1 MMKYINTVSAIVPL
15 LIPIITGV
23 FALSIAYVILG
34 LVCTWTVALVLL
46 LEGIILK
53 LVNIKV
59 KWRSFSIYSTVLL
72 ILSGIVIVLSL
83 ISTLFGV
90 TVIGNLNDDTAMMA
104 WMNYLT
110 FSIGMVIFSP
120 LGTVG
125 ALLEIIYRQK
135 RKNVL
140 KGFSVSLITLAS
152 LAFAVTVGIIIFTAV
167 GIAGR
172 TF

>member
-135 RKNVL
+135 RKKL
-140 KGFSVSLITLAS
+140 LRG
-152 LAFAVTVGIIIFTAV
+152 FAVTLIVFAAFFFVLTIGVMIW
-167 GIAGR
+167 AGAY
-172 TF
+172 FAPA

>member
-34 LVCTWTVALVLL
+34 LVCTWTVALVLS

-135 RKNVL
+135 RKKL
-140 KGFSVSLITLAS
+140 LRG
-152 LAFAVTVGIIIFTAV
+152 FAVTLIVFAAFFFVLTIGVMIW
-167 GIAGR
+167 AGAY
-172 TF
+172 FAPA